1 MPGWIVDLISVAPW
15 LAAAALLVWVAL
27 KVWPFL
33 RKITH
38 FIDDVAGEPARPG
51 FEARPGL
58 MERLS
63 VVEEKQDEQSVSLA
77 QQSAE
82 MANQSIA
89 LGVVQHEVTTN
100 HGSSL
105 KDAVKSVVEDLDRLQ
120 KKFDNHLE
128 NNK

>member
-1 MPGWIVDLISVAPW
+1 MPSWVTDLIPIAPW
-15 LAAAALLVWVAL
+15 LAAAAVLVWVGV
-27 KVWPFL
+27 KIFPFL

-51 FEARPGL
+51 VDARPGL

-77 QQSAE
+77 KQSA
-82 MANQSIA
+82 A
-89 LGVVQHEVTTN
+89 LAVVQHEVTTN

-105 KDAVKSVVEDLDRLQ
+105 KDAVKKLER
-120 KKFDNHLE
+120 KFDEHLE
-128 NNK
+128 TKNE

>member
-1 MPGWIVDLISVAPW
+1 MPVWLSDLISVAPW
-15 LAAAALLVWVAL
+15 LAAIGALIWVAV
-27 KVWPFL
+27 KVFPFL
-33 RKITH
+33 RKINH
-38 FIDDVAGEPARPG
+38 FVDDVAGEPARPG

-82 MANQSIA
+82 MASQSRA

-105 KDAVKSVVEDLDRLQ
+105 KDATKDLQTQVAALR
-120 KKFDNHLE
+120 KKLDEHLE
-128 NNK
+128 TK

>member
-82 MANQSIA
+82 MANQSVA
-89 LGVVQHEVTTN
+89 LSVVQHEVTTN

-105 KDAVKSVVEDLDRLQ
+105 KDAVKLVATDLATLQ
-120 KKFDNHLE
+120 QKFDKHLE
-128 NNK
+128 TK

>member
-1 MPGWIVDLISVAPW
+1 MPAWIVDLISVAPW

-105 KDAVKSVVEDLDRLQ
+105 KDAVKSVVEDLATLQ